1 MGGEGITD
9 LVLLNTL
16 ESTLNAAHQAHC
28 NRHIGNGELT
38 SFSQLWA
45 ELEAEYGVDRG
56 FSNKQIWQE
65 VTLNYEGPLTWNAFY
80 DFWEHFLTLKENVDD
95 ASG

>member
-1 MGGEGITD
+1 MRPI
-9 LVLLNTL
+9 LLQPT
-16 ESTLNAAHQAHC
+16 HWGW
-28 NRHIGNGELT
+28 RIDFF
-38 SFSQLWA
+38 FSQLWA